1 MGKER
6 RQEDPAM
13 TVIPEHEL
21 AQYGIQTYHT
31 LMDNGERRFRLGG
44 ADGSVYIR
52 TEATADSGWQNSH
65 YHTRLSELCLVQ
77 QGWVVYA
84 ELIDGQVV
92 LSRYTDGQHFIIR
105 PMVPHNSYM
114 APDSILHTIKFGDCS
129 DPDWIAAPELDGLLG
144 SIDVGSVK

>member
-1 MGKER
+1 MN
-6 RQEDPAM
+6 
-13 TVIPEHEL
+13 VIPDHAL

-52 TEATADSGWQNSH
+52 TEATDNSGWQNSH
-65 YHTRLSELCLVQ
+65 YHTCLSELCLVQ
-77 QGWVVYA
+77 SGWVVYA

-92 LSRYTDGQHFIIR
+92 LNRYIAGQHFIIH
-105 PMVPHNSYM
+105 PMVAHNSYM

-129 DPDWIAAPELDGLLG
+129 DPDWIAAPELDERLR
-144 SIDVGSVK
+144 SVDITTVK